1 MLNTNW
7 NVITGAPS
15 SGKTSVICELERL
28 GYRVVHEAAR
38 AFIDEEL
45 KKGKTIEQTKS
56 DELAF
61 ERHILYKKIKIEE
74 FLPKKEIIFLDR
86 AVPDSIAYFKSAG
99 LNPNEPVKKSKLIRY
114 KNIFLFE
121 RLEFEKDRVRSE
133 DHAKATELDLLL
145 ENAYQSL
152 GYHIV
157 RVPVL
162 SVQKRTDF
170 ILHHL

>member
-1 MLNTNW
+1 MRAANW
-7 NVITGAPS
+7 YVIIGAPS

-28 GYRVVHEAAR
+28 GYRVVHEVAR

-45 KKGKTIEQTKS
+45 KKGKTIEQIKA

-74 FLPKKEIIFLDR
+74 PLPKKEIIFLDR

-99 LNPNEPVKKSKLIRY
+99 LNPNEPVKKSKLVRY
-114 KNIFLFE
+114 KKIFLFE

-133 DHAKATELDLLL
+133 NQLKAAEIELLL
-145 ENAYQSL
+145 EKAYQML
-152 GYHIV
+152 DYDIV
-157 RVPVL
+157 YVPVL
-162 SVQKRTDF
+162 SIQKRMDF
-170 ILHHL
+170 ILQHL

>member
-1 MLNTNW
+1 MRAANW
-7 NVITGAPS
+7 YVITGAPS

-28 GYRVVHEAAR
+28 GYRVVHEVAR

-45 KKGKTIEQTKS
+45 KKGKTIEQIKA

-74 FLPKKEIIFLDR
+74 SLPKKEIIFLDR

-99 LNPNEPVKKSKLIRY
+99 LNPNEPVKKSKLVRY
-114 KNIFLFE
+114 KKIFLFE

-133 DHAKATELDLLL
+133 NQLKAAEIELLL
-145 ENAYQSL
+145 EKAYQIL
-152 GYHIV
+152 DYDIV
-157 RVPVL
+157 YVPVL
-162 SVQKRTDF
+162 SIQKRTDF
-170 ILHHL
+170 ILQHL

>member
-1 MLNTNW
+1 MRAANW
-7 NVITGAPS
+7 YVITGAPS

-28 GYRVVHEAAR
+28 GYRVVHEVAR

-45 KKGKTIEQTKS
+45 KKGKTIEQIKA

-74 FLPKKEIIFLDR
+74 SLPKKEIIFLDR

-99 LNPNEPVKKSKLIRY
+99 LNPNEPVKKSKLVRY
-114 KNIFLFE
+114 KKIFLFE

-133 DHAKATELDLLL
+133 NQLKAAEIELLL
-145 ENAYQSL
+145 EKAYQML
-152 GYHIV
+152 DYDIV
-157 RVPVL
+157 YVPVL
-162 SVQKRTDF
+162 SIQKRTDF
-170 ILHHL
+170 ILQHL